1 MALKMSSRQAR
12 RSSVLA
18 NSPNLLRRSFLVG
31 MAAGMLA
38 LAGCQTGPRPP
49 VEEGPVEPVSPPTGL
64 PQNKVAVIVPLTGPD
79 GPVGTSISNAARLAL
94 LDTGE
99 KTITL
104 AVYDSAASGG
114 AAAAAE
120 RAIAE
125 GSRLI
130 IGPLLSE
137 DVRAAAP
144 VARRAGVP
152 VIAYSND
159 ESVAGN
165 GVYIMGFTP
174 VQSIGRVVS
183 YARSQGLSSFGALMP
198 TGLYGQRATQ
208 ALLTAVRKSGG
219 KVAAMET
226 YDRSQASLTAAA
238 RRLNAKGAMD
248 AIIIGDSS
256 RMAALASP
264 VLRTGPRRLGTELWG
279 TDRTIGRTAA
289 LRGAWFAAATD
300 NQFDRLVTRYRARYG
315 KTPYR
320 LASLGYDS
328 VLLAVRNARNWPI
341 GRSFPARS
349 LVDPDGFAGVD
360 GNFRFGRDG
369 IAERLLEVRTV
380 TQNGATVVSPAGKTF

>member
-1 MALKMSSRQAR
+1 
-12 RSSVLA
+12 
-18 NSPNLLRRSFLVG
+18 
-31 MAAGMLA
+31 MLA
-38 LAGCQTGPRPP
+38 MAGCQTGPRPP
-49 VEEGPVEPVSPPTGL
+49 VEGGPVEPSLPPTGL
-64 PQNKVAVIVPLTGPD
+64 NQNKVAVIVPLTGPD

-94 LDTGE
+94 VDAGE

-104 AVYDSAASGG
+104 SVYDSAAPGG

-130 IGPLLSE
+130 LGPLLSE

-159 ESVAGN
+159 EGVAGN

-183 YARSQGLSSFGALMP
+183 YARAQGLNSFGALMP

-256 RMAALASP
+256 RMAALAAP
-264 VLRTGPRRLGTELWG
+264 VLRAGPRRLGTELWG
-279 TDRTIGRTAA
+279 TDRTIGRNAA

-300 NQFDRLVTRYRARYG
+300 YQFDRLVTRYRARYG

-341 GRSFPARS
+341 GRAFPARS

-369 IAERLLEVRTV
+369 IAERLLEVRSV
-380 TQNGATVVSPAGKTF
+380 TQNGTAVISPAGKAF